1 MIKSKGINV
10 CRRPRLRRTRSWSA
24 PTRIGNSA
32 TTRMSHSSDRPKK
45 RYVLWQGHKAKKS
58 FASYQ
63 ISPFFQQVC
72 EENFEKDCQLT
83 FKQQAYNETVSLS
96 TLFYRLIFQSSY
108 KCFRNC
114 SSSFLQFFLG
124 AQMLPSCG
132 KGMNDRS

>member
-1 MIKSKGINV
+1 MIKSKVINV
-10 CRRPRLRRTRSWSA
+10 CRRLRLRRTRSWSA
-24 PTRIGNSA
+24 PTRIGNNA
-32 TTRMSHSSDRPKK
+32 TTLMSHSSHRPKK
-45 RYVLWQGHKAKKS
+45 RCVLWQGHKAEKKFCQLS
-58 FASYQ
+58 NLS
-63 ISPFFQQVC
+63 FFQQVC

-96 TLFYRLIFQSSY
+96 TLFYRLIFKSSY

-132 KGMNDRS
+132 KGMSDRS